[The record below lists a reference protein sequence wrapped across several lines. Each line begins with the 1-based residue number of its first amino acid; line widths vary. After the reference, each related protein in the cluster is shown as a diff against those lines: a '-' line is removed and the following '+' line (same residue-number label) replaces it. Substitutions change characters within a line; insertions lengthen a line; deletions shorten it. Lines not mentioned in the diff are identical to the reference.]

1 MSVLVSNNPALSAVP
16 HAPPVNDPV
25 NDIAPHSHAD
35 EAAARASLLASL
47 DAPAPD
53 PHRIFASLNDF
64 TLHFYR
70 RAPERARQL
79 LELTI
84 KLGERWFGAHVKS
97 VAIAHMNAATIAL
110 DSQDGEACA
119 RHALIAE
126 PALDALGEA
135 DYAAHAADMLG
146 SVAMGRR
153 RFLEAAA
160 CFARALAR
168 LESQYGTGHAR
179 TRAMAARLARAHA
192 ATGDT
197 LALLLLE
204 ARYGSLRH

>member
-1 MSVLVSNNPALSAVP
+1 MASNDVV
-16 HAPPVNDPV
+16 HAQN
-25 NDIAPHSHAD
+25 
-35 EAAARASLLASL
+35 EL
-47 DAPAPD
+47 DARQTLMVCLDSASPD
-53 PHRIFASLNDF
+53 PHRIFSALNDY

-70 RAPERARQL
+70 RKPQQARHL

-84 KLGERWFGAHVKS
+84 KLGEHWFGANVRS
-97 VAIAHMNAATIAL
+97 VAIARLNAATIAL
-110 DSQDGEACA
+110 DSQDAEACT
-119 RHALIAE
+119 RHAIFAE

-135 DYAAHAADMLG
+135 DYAAHAADLLG

-153 RFLEAAA
+153 RFLEAST

-179 TRAMAARLARAHA
+179 IRAMAGRLARSYA

-197 LALLLLE
+197 LSLILLE
-204 ARYGSLRH
+204 ARYGNLRA